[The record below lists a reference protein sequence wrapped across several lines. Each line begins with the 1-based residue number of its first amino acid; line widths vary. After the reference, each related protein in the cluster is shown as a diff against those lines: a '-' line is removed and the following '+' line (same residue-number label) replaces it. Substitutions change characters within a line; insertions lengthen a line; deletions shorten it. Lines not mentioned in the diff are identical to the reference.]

1 MKKYLFKFKG
11 LLAINIFFII
21 AEAIVSV
28 TFAFVLKIIIDAGVN
43 RSMTDL
49 KKSLLITGAFVIVM
63 LLVEALNKLF
73 QAKFIQKTIFEL
85 KKDIFS
91 SILKRDIKSFNSE
104 NTAQYIST
112 LTNDINIVEQD
123 YFINILGF
131 INNVIAFTLAT
142 IAIINI
148 NIYITMGV
156 FIVGALTMT
165 VPILFGKKLGK
176 RKKLYSDNLGI
187 FTTKIKD
194 IFSGFEVIK
203 SFNIEEKISKEYDKS
218 NYEVE
223 KSKYKSS
230 VLSSFVDVLS
240 MDMGFLMFLISLAIG
255 AYFVIK
261 GEMTVGAMTA
271 AVQLMNNIVN
281 PIINISSRINRLK
294 AVRGIEEKVVKFIG
308 DENTTD
314 EGLEKL
320 SFNDKISFKDIHFSY
335 NDDKKILKGLSFDI
349 KKGGKYAIVGG
360 SGSGKSTV
368 LKLLLRYYDNYK
380 GSITIDG
387 EDNRNIKVSN
397 LYNLVSVIQQ
407 NVFMFDSNI
416 KDNITLFQ
424 NYSEIEIERA
434 VRMAGLENLINSLPN
449 NIESAVGENGCNL
462 SGGEKQRVA
471 IARAL
476 IKNTPV
482 LVIDEATSALDN
494 ETSYNIE
501 KSILALKEQTCL
513 VITHKL
519 MEETLKNY
527 DGIIVIKNGKL
538 VEMGSFDDLMMDR
551 GYFYSLYNVA
561 EAS

>member
-1 MKKYLFKFKG
+1 MTKYLFKFKR
-11 LLAINIFFII
+11 LLAINIVFII
-21 AEAIVSV
+21 AQAIVSV
-28 TFAFVLKIIIDAGVN
+28 SFAFILKVIIDAGVN
-43 RSMTDL
+43 RSMNEL
-49 KKSLLITGAFVIVM
+49 KKSLMITGTFVIVM
-63 LLVEALNKLF
+63 FLVEALNKLF
-73 QAKFIQKTIFEL
+73 QAKFIQKTVFEL

-123 YFINILGF
+123 YFVNILYF
-131 INNVIAFTLAT
+131 INNVIAFVLAT
-142 IAIINI
+142 IAIIKI
-148 NIYITMGV
+148 NVYITMGV

-203 SFNIEEKISKEYDKS
+203 SFNIEDKILKEYDKS

-261 GEMTVGAMTA
+261 GQMTVGAMTA

-281 PIINISSRINRLK
+281 PITSMSSRINRLK
-294 AVRGIEEKVVKFIG
+294 AVRGIEEKVVNFIG
-308 DENTTD
+308 DENTID

-320 SFNDKISFKDIHFSY
+320 SFNDEISFKDIHFSY

-349 KKGGKYAIVGG
+349 KKGCKYAIVGG

-434 VRMAGLENLINSLPN
+434 VRMAGLENLINSLSN
-449 NIESAVGENGCNL
+449 NIESEVGENGCNL

-494 ETSYNIE
+494 ETSYSIE
-501 KSILALKEQTCL
+501 KSILSLKEQTCL

-538 VEMGSFDDLMMDR
+538 VEMGSFDELMMDR
-551 GYFYSLYNVA
+551 GYFYSLYNVE

>member
-11 LLAINIFFII
+11 LLAINIVFII

-28 TFAFVLKIIIDAGVN
+28 SFAFVLKIIIDAGVN
-43 RSMTDL
+43 RSMTEL

-91 SILKRDIKSFNSE
+91 SILKRDIKSFNGE

-123 YFINILGF
+123 YFINALGF

-156 FIVGALTMT
+156 FIVGAITMT
-165 VPILFGKKLGK
+165 VPILFGKNLGR
-176 RKKLYSDNLGI
+176 RKKLYSDNLGV

-281 PIINISSRINRLK
+281 PIINISSRINKLK
-294 AVRGIEEKVVKFIG
+294 AVSGIEEKVVKFIG

-424 NYSEIEIERA
+424 NYSEIEIEKA

-538 VEMGSFDDLMMDR
+538 VEMGSFEELMMDR

>member
-11 LLAINIFFII
+11 LLAINIVFII

-28 TFAFVLKIIIDAGVN
+28 SFAFVLKIIIDAGVN
-43 RSMTDL
+43 RSMTEL
-49 KKSLLITGAFVIVM
+49 KKSLMITGAFVIVM
-63 LLVEALNKLF
+63 FLVEALTKLF
-73 QAKFIQKTIFEL
+73 QAKFIQKTVFEL
-85 KKDIFS
+85 KKDMFS
-91 SILKRDIKSFNSE
+91 SILKRDIKSFNGE

-142 IAIINI
+142 IAIIKI

-156 FIVGALTMT
+156 FIVGAITMT
-165 VPILFGKKLGK
+165 VPILFGKNLGR
-176 RKKLYSDNLGI
+176 RKKLYSDNLGV

-281 PIINISSRINRLK
+281 PIINISSRINKLK
-294 AVRGIEEKVVKFIG
+294 AVSGIEEKIVKFIG
-308 DENTTD
+308 DKNEID

-368 LKLLLRYYDNYK
+368 LKLLLRYYDNYQ

-387 EDNRNIKVSN
+387 EDNRNIRVSN

-494 ETSYNIE
+494 ETSYSIE
-501 KSILALKEQTCL
+501 KSILSLKEQTCL

-519 MEETLKNY
+519 MEETLKKY